1 MAHDTYIKYRGTK
14 DEWQR
19 IKDAAKDSGADAST
33 LMRDA
38 VMNRV
43 KRIERQI
50 NRKPMGETEYLL
62 STKANA
68 EQLMASIADL
78 DKEQGETE

>member
-19 IKDAAKDSGADAST
+19 IKDAAEASGVDASK

-43 KRIERQI
+43 KRIER
-50 NRKPMGETEYLL
+50 KGETGHLL
-62 STKANA
+62 AAKTNADRLMGSIEKLNTK
-68 EQLMASIADL
+68 
-78 DKEQGETE
+78 TEEGK